1 MFVFRKKSIII
12 ISVLL
17 ITLFTFI
24 LCFGALSLKPI
35 DDVSV
40 KTIKIVL
47 DAGHGG
53 IDGGVVGVKSGVKES
68 QLNLSVVKKLETYFI
83 SSGMKVKLTRNSD
96 AGLYGVATKNLKRK
110 DMEKRRDII
119 NEFQP
124 NIVIS
129 IHMNKYSLS
138 TRRGAQVFYK
148 KNDERAKILAS
159 SIQKSFNK
167 MPTASRECSILTGD
181 YYLLNC
187 TEYPSVIAEC
197 GFLSNPEDEALLLSE
212 DYQNELA
219 YSIFKGVIEYF
230 SIMTSEFNN

>member
-1 MFVFRKKSIII
+1 MFIFRKKNIII

-17 ITLFTFI
+17 ITFFTFI
-24 LCFGALSLKPI
+24 LCFGALSSKPI

-40 KTIKIVL
+40 KIIKVVL

-53 IDGGVVGVKSGVKES
+53 IDGGVVGVNSGVKES
-68 QLNLSVVKKLETYFI
+68 QLNLSVVKKLEAYFK
-83 SSGMKVKLTRNSD
+83 SAGVKVKLTRNSD

-119 NEFQP
+119 KEFEP

-129 IHMNKYSLS
+129 VHMNKYNVS

-148 KNDERAKILAS
+148 ANDEKAKILAS

-167 MPTASRECSILTGD
+167 MPSASRECSILTGD

-187 TEYPSVIAEC
+187 TDYPSVIAEC
-197 GFLSNPEDEALLLSE
+197 GFLSNPEDEALLLTE
-212 DYQNELA
+212 DYQNEIA
-219 YSIFKGVIEYF
+219 YSIFKGVVEYF
-230 SIMTSEFNN
+230 SITTSEFNN